1 MQEKPAA
8 SVFKGNVAE
17 GHANLLAENLVYVRE
32 TPAAEL
38 VSSGL
43 ISSKVRLDPIQ
54 KYFVVCAVDGRPLAV
69 LDNRELA
76 FAAAREHDMQP
87 VSVH

>member
-8 SVFKGNVAE
+8 SGMQGNVAE
-17 GHANLLAENLVYVRE
+17 VFGHLLAENLVYVRE
-32 TPAAEL
+32 TPAADL

-43 ISSKVRLDPIQ
+43 VSPKTRLDPVQ

>member
-8 SVFKGNVAE
+8 SGFRSKVAE
-17 GHANLLAENLVYVRE
+17 GFTHILAENLVYVRE

-43 ISSKVRLDPIQ
+43 VSPKARLDPVQ
-54 KYFVVCAVDGRPLAV
+54 KYFVVCAMDGRPLAV

-76 FAAAREHDMQP
+76 FAAAREHDMKP

>member
-1 MQEKPAA
+1 MPNKQITDNAGLGAQGP
-8 SVFKGNVAE
+8 NV
-17 GHANLLAENLVYVRE
+17 HLLADNLVYVRE

-38 VSSGL
+38 MSQGL
-43 ISSKVRLDPIQ
+43 VPPKVRLDPVQ
-54 KYFVVCAVDGRPLAV
+54 KYFVVCAADGRPLAI

-76 FAAAREHDMQP
+76 FAAAREHDMLP

>member
-1 MQEKPAA
+1 
-8 SVFKGNVAE
+8 
-17 GHANLLAENLVYVRE
+17 
-32 TPAAEL
+32 

-43 ISSKVRLDPIQ
+43 VSPKARLDPVQ
-54 KYFVVCAVDGRPLAV
+54 KYFVVCAMDGRPLAV